1 MRSLAKEALSAAINR
16 DIVFNEPWTPEALKE
31 AQDFLSRPVDK
42 KHAQQTQKR
51 TRTKTFE
58 RTDLHCP
65 VRAGM
70 TPHGMAA
77 KVWRECCT
85 RAWLHRTRIE
95 RQFPP
100 SVEADEEEDDDQPRA
115 MLDDDQEEPLDLGL
129 GEIATMTGRIRECE
143 VIAQNGQ
150 GEKTRQ
156 EQQQQQQQKE
166 QEQQIQ
172 GTRVVTR
179 NSKQGKKRK
188 R

>member
-70 TPHGMAA
+70 TPNGMAA

-85 RAWLHRTRIE
+85 GAWLHRTRIE
-95 RQFPP
+95 RQHPP
-100 SVEADEEEDDDQPRA
+100 SVESEEEEDDDRPGA
-115 MLDDDQEEPLDLGL
+115 MFYDDQEEPLDPGL
-129 GEIATMTGRIRECE
+129 GYVAMIQRQIRAYRAMDRNEQE
-143 VIAQNGQ
+143 HQQ
-150 GEKTRQ
+150 Q
-156 EQQQQQQQKE
+156 EQQGM
-166 QEQQIQ
+166 Q
-172 GTRVVTR
+172 GTRVVAG
-179 NSKQGKKRK
+179 NSRRGKKRK